1 LKAFFVTVRV
11 NDAGNLIDAWAR
23 GAGFEFENI
32 DFILRGS
39 PNDDEILDKAVKSR
53 PDVIFYVGAAAGEG
67 LPSIETLQKLRR
79 MAPSVN
85 LCWDASDPPWH
96 PLLKDY
102 RDNECF
108 DLQVGLDGNH
118 DAPVDMATL
127 TPVNPGAYDGP
138 DRERTIRCGFTGNIP
153 SRERMEL
160 IRALHGTEEQ
170 RASVIHP
177 LGDLV
182 TIRQRELT
190 SPYSDYVDFLKTC
203 QLAINTSMTGSG
215 ATHHVK
221 GRVVEIPLAGAA
233 LLEMADAP
241 TNHWLPESSF
251 FTYRDIDEAA
261 HLIKTLELSDIQKRA
276 DKARNYVKSRYH
288 PSMIYGAILSRL
300 GLA

>member
-1 LKAFFVTVRV
+1 MKAFFATVRV

-23 GAGFEFENI
+23 GAGFEFENV

-39 PNDDEILDKAVKSR
+39 QNDEEILDKAVKCK

-67 LPSIETLQKLRR
+67 LPSIETLQALRR
-79 MAPSVN
+79 LAPSVN
-85 LCWDASDPPWH
+85 LCWDSSDPPWH
-96 PLLKDY
+96 PLLKEY

-118 DAPVDMATL
+118 DAPVDMVTL
-127 TPVNPGAYDGP
+127 TPVNPGAYDGIEV
-138 DRERTIRCGFTGNIP
+138 ERTIRCGFTGNIP

-160 IRALHGTEEQ
+160 IRRLHGTDEQ
-170 RASVIHP
+170 RAAVIHP
-177 LGDLV
+177 MGDLV

-190 SPYSDYVDFLKTC
+190 SPYSDYVTFLKSC

-221 GRVVEIPLAGAA
+221 GRVVEIPLAGTA
-233 LLEMADAP
+233 LLEMSKSP
-241 TNHWLPESSF
+241 TSQWLPKSSF
-251 FTYRDIDEAA
+251 FTYSDIEEAC
-261 HLIKTLELSDIQKRA
+261 HLIRTLEPSEIQARA
-276 DKARNYVKSRYH
+276 TKARNYVMSHFH